1 MQLKRG
7 DVLMESA
14 IPTRETLEI
23 EFKSDRTKLPDNDL
37 VDAVVAF
44 ANTIGGTIYLG
55 VENDGTVTG
64 LHKVHQDYT
73 QLAAYIANK
82 TVPPVSVR
90 AELLEEEFPVLAIH
104 VPKCRSIVASSV
116 GKIQRRRLKAD
127 GTPENVPMYPFE
139 INTRLSELSLL
150 DFSAQPVPGS
160 SYGDLDPLERERLR
174 KIILAYPGGE
184 KNLLELSDEELDKA
198 LQLVITV
205 GDQTV
210 PTYTGMLLLGKQ
222 EKLREYMPTAESG
235 FLMMNG
241 TEVSTNETFYLPL
254 LAATERMLDFVNA
267 RNPEQEMEMG
277 LFRISIP
284 EFDKRA
290 VREAIINAFSHRDYT
305 QLGRVLVRMDSDGL
319 TVTNPGGFIEGVT
332 IQNILTV
339 EPHGRNPVLADALK
353 RIGLAERSGRGVD
366 RIYEGSL
373 RYGRALPDYSETSST
388 SVTLFIPRGMP
399 DKSLV
404 YLISEQQQ
412 KTGVPVPL
420 NALLV
425 LNLLRQSRRMTTAEI
440 SKEAHIPE
448 AKMRAT
454 LEYLTETGIIEAIG
468 TGRGRA
474 YILSAKSYKDPAKYV
489 RQTGIDQLRF
499 PELVMKLAK
508 QQGFVSRKDVI
519 ELLHISPSQAYRLLR
534 KMVEDG
540 RLTRQ
545 GNTISA
551 RYYIKK

>member
-1 MQLKRG
+1 MK
-7 DVLMESA
+7 SA
-14 IPTRETLEI
+14 IPERETLEI
-23 EFKSDRTKLPDNDL
+23 EFKSDLKKLPDNDI

-64 LHKVHQDYT
+64 LHKAHRDYT

-90 AELLEEEFPVLAIH
+90 VELLEEDVPVLAIH
-104 VPKCRSIVASSV
+104 VPKYRSIVASSV
-116 GKIQRRRLKAD
+116 GKIQRRRIQAD

-150 DFSAQPVPGS
+150 DFSAQPVPGA
-160 SYGDLDPLERERLR
+160 SYQDLDPLERERLR
-174 KIILAYPGGE
+174 RIILSYNGE
-184 KNLLELSDEELDKA
+184 KYLLELPDDELDKA
-198 LQLVITV
+198 LQLVVTA
-205 GDQTV
+205 GDQLV

-222 EKLREYMPTAESG
+222 EKLREYMPTAESA

-241 TEVSTNETFYLPL
+241 TEVSTNETFFLPL
-254 LAATERMLDFVNA
+254 LSAIERLLDFVNA

-277 LFRISIP
+277 MFRISIP

-290 VREAIINAFSHRDYT
+290 VREAVVNAFSHRDYT
-305 QLGRVLVRMDSDGL
+305 RLGRVLVRMDADGL

-332 IQNILTV
+332 IQNILNV

-373 RYGRALPDYSETSST
+373 RYGRDLPDYSETSST

-399 DKSLV
+399 DKHLV
-404 YLISEQQQ
+404 ALISEQQ
-412 KTGVPVPL
+412 KRTGVPVPL
-420 NALLV
+420 NALLA
-425 LNLLRQSRRMTTAEI
+425 LNLLRHARRMTAAEI

-448 AKMRAT
+448 AKMHAT
-454 LEYLTETGIIEAIG
+454 LEYLTENGLIEAIG

-474 YILSAKSYKDPAKYV
+474 YILSAKSYKDPVKYV
-489 RQTGIDQLRF
+489 RKTDIDQLRY
-499 PELVMKLAK
+499 PELVLKLAK
-508 QQGFVSRKDVI
+508 QKGTISRKDVI
-519 ELLHISPSQAYRLLR
+519 ELLHVSPPQAYRLLK
-534 KMVEDG
+534 KMVEDQQ
-540 RLTRQ
+540 LVRQ
-545 GNTISA
+545 GNTSA
-551 RYYIKK
+551 AYYRIREKE

>member
-1 MQLKRG
+1 MK
-7 DVLMESA
+7 SA
-14 IPTRETLEI
+14 IPERETLEI
-23 EFKSDRTKLPDNDL
+23 EFKSDLKKLPDNDI

-64 LHKVHQDYT
+64 LHKAHRDYT

-90 AELLEEEFPVLAIH
+90 VELLEEELPVLVIH
-104 VPKCRSIVASSV
+104 VPKCRSIIASSV

-150 DFSAQPVPGS
+150 DFSAQPVPGA
-160 SYGDLDPLERERLR
+160 SYQDLDPLERERLR
-174 KIILAYPGGE
+174 RIILSYNGE
-184 KNLLELSDEELDKA
+184 KYLLELPDDELDKA
-198 LQLVITV
+198 LQLVVTV
-205 GDQTV
+205 GDQLV

-222 EKLREYMPTAESG
+222 EKLREYMPTAESA

-254 LAATERMLDFVNA
+254 LSAIERLLDFVNA

-277 LFRISIP
+277 MFRISIP

-290 VREAIINAFSHRDYT
+290 VREAVVNAFSHRDYT
-305 QLGRVLVRMDSDGL
+305 RLGRVLVRMDADGL
-319 TVTNPGGFIEGVT
+319 TITNPGGFIEGVT
-332 IQNILTV
+332 IQNILNV

-373 RYGRALPDYSETSST
+373 RYGRDLPDYSETSST

-399 DKSLV
+399 DKH
-404 YLISEQQQ
+404 LISLLSGQQQ
-412 KTGVPVPL
+412 RTGVPVPL
-420 NALLV
+420 NALLA
-425 LNLLRQSRRMTTAEI
+425 LNLLRQARRMTAAEI

-454 LEYLTETGIIEAIG
+454 LEYLTETGLIEAIG
-468 TGRGRA
+468 TGRGRT
-474 YILSAKSYKDPAKYV
+474 YILSAKSYRDPIKYV
-489 RQTGIDQLRF
+489 RQTDIDRLRY
-499 PELVMKLAK
+499 PELVVKLARQK
-508 QQGFVSRKDVI
+508 GSISRKDVI
-519 ELLHISPSQAYRLLR
+519 ELLHISPPQAYRLLK
-534 KMVEDG
+534 KMTDD
-540 RLTRQ
+540 RILLRQ
-545 GNTISA
+545 GNTSA
-551 RYYIKK
+551 AHYVINT

>member
-1 MQLKRG
+1 
-7 DVLMESA
+7 
-14 IPTRETLEI
+14 
-23 EFKSDRTKLPDNDL
+23 
-37 VDAVVAF
+37 
-44 ANTIGGTIYLG
+44 
-55 VENDGTVTG
+55 
-64 LHKVHQDYT
+64 
-73 QLAAYIANK
+73 
-82 TVPPVSVR
+82 
-90 AELLEEEFPVLAIH
+90 
-104 VPKCRSIVASSV
+104 
-116 GKIQRRRLKAD
+116 
-127 GTPENVPMYPFE
+127 
-139 INTRLSELSLL
+139 
-150 DFSAQPVPGS
+150 
-160 SYGDLDPLERERLR
+160 
-174 KIILAYPGGE
+174 
-184 KNLLELSDEELDKA
+184 
-198 LQLVITV
+198 
-205 GDQTV
+205 
-210 PTYTGMLLLGKQ
+210 
-222 EKLREYMPTAESG
+222 
-235 FLMMNG
+235 
-241 TEVSTNETFYLPL
+241 
-254 LAATERMLDFVNA
+254 
-267 RNPEQEMEMG
+267 
-277 LFRISIP
+277 
-284 EFDKRA
+284 
-290 VREAIINAFSHRDYT
+290 HRDYT

-489 RQTGIDQLRF
+489 RQT
-499 PELVMKLAK
+499 
-508 QQGFVSRKDVI
+508 
-519 ELLHISPSQAYRLLR
+519 
-534 KMVEDG
+534 
-540 RLTRQ
+540 
-545 GNTISA
+545 
-551 RYYIKK
+551 

>member
-1 MQLKRG
+1 
-7 DVLMESA
+7 MESA
-14 IPTRETLEI
+14 IPERETLEI
-23 EFKSDRTKLPDNDL
+23 EFKSDLKKLPDNDI

-64 LHKVHQDYT
+64 LHKAHRDYT

-90 AELLEEEFPVLAIH
+90 VELLEEELPVLVIH
-104 VPKCRSIVASSV
+104 VPKCRSIIASSV

-150 DFSAQPVPGS
+150 DFSAQPVPGA
-160 SYGDLDPLERERLR
+160 SYQDLDPLERERLR
-174 KIILAYPGGE
+174 RIILSYNGE
-184 KNLLELSDEELDKA
+184 KYLLELPDDELDKA
-198 LQLVITV
+198 LQLVVTV
-205 GDQTV
+205 GDQLV

-222 EKLREYMPTAESG
+222 EKLREYMPTAESA

-254 LAATERMLDFVNA
+254 LSAIERLLDFVNA

-277 LFRISIP
+277 MFRISIP

-290 VREAIINAFSHRDYT
+290 VREAVVNAFSHRDYT
-305 QLGRVLVRMDSDGL
+305 RLGRVLVRMDADGL
-319 TVTNPGGFIEGVT
+319 TITNPGGFIEGVT
-332 IQNILTV
+332 IQNILNV

-373 RYGRALPDYSETSST
+373 RYGRDLPDYSETSST

-399 DKSLV
+399 DKHLISL
-404 YLISEQQQ
+404 LSEQQQ
-412 KTGVPVPL
+412 RTGVPVPL
-420 NALLV
+420 NALLA
-425 LNLLRQSRRMTTAEI
+425 LNLLRQARRMTAAEI

-448 AKMRAT
+448 AKMHAT
-454 LEYLTETGIIEAIG
+454 LEYLIETGLIEAIG

-474 YILSAKSYKDPAKYV
+474 YILSAKSYKDPIKYV
-489 RQTGIDQLRF
+489 RQTDIDRLRY
-499 PELVMKLAK
+499 PELVVKLARQK
-508 QQGFVSRKDVI
+508 GSISRKDVI
-519 ELLHISPSQAYRLLR
+519 ELLHISPPQAYRLLK
-534 KMVEDG
+534 KMTDD
-540 RLTRQ
+540 RILLRQ
-545 GNTISA
+545 GNTSA
-551 RYYIKK
+551 AHYVINT

>member
-1 MQLKRG
+1 
-7 DVLMESA
+7 MESA

-64 LHKVHQDYT
+64 LHKAHQDYT

-90 AELLEEEFPVLAIH
+90 AELLEEGFPVLAIH

-205 GDQTV
+205 GDQIV

-508 QQGFVSRKDVI
+508 QQGFVSKKDVI

>member
-1 MQLKRG
+1 MK
-7 DVLMESA
+7 SA
-14 IPTRETLEI
+14 IPERETLEI
-23 EFKSDRTKLPDNDL
+23 EFKSDLKKLPDNDI

-64 LHKVHQDYT
+64 LHKAHRDYT

-90 AELLEEEFPVLAIH
+90 VELLEEELPVLVIH
-104 VPKCRSIVASSV
+104 VPKCRSIIASSV

-150 DFSAQPVPGS
+150 DFSAQPVPGA
-160 SYGDLDPLERERLR
+160 SYQDLDPLERERLR
-174 KIILAYPGGE
+174 RIILSYNGE
-184 KNLLELSDEELDKA
+184 KYLLELPDDELDKA
-198 LQLVITV
+198 LQLVVTV
-205 GDQTV
+205 GDQLV

-222 EKLREYMPTAESG
+222 EKLREYMPTAESA

-254 LAATERMLDFVNA
+254 LSAIERLLDFVNA

-277 LFRISIP
+277 MFRISIP

-290 VREAIINAFSHRDYT
+290 VREAVVNAFSHRDYT
-305 QLGRVLVRMDSDGL
+305 RLGRVLVRMDADGL
-319 TVTNPGGFIEGVT
+319 TITNPGGFIEGVT
-332 IQNILTV
+332 IQNILNV

-373 RYGRALPDYSETSST
+373 RYGRDLPDYSETSST

-399 DKSLV
+399 DKHLISL
-404 YLISEQQQ
+404 LSEQQQ
-412 KTGVPVPL
+412 RTGVPVPL
-420 NALLV
+420 NALLA
-425 LNLLRQSRRMTTAEI
+425 LNLLRQARRMTAAEI

-448 AKMRAT
+448 AKMHAT
-454 LEYLTETGIIEAIG
+454 LEYLIETGLIEAIG

-474 YILSAKSYKDPAKYV
+474 YILSAKSYRDPIKYV
-489 RQTGIDQLRF
+489 RQTDIDRLRY
-499 PELVMKLAK
+499 PELVVKLARQK
-508 QQGFVSRKDVI
+508 GSISRKDVI
-519 ELLHISPSQAYRLLR
+519 ELLHISPPQAYRLLK
-534 KMVEDG
+534 KMTDD
-540 RLTRQ
+540 RILLRQ
-545 GNTISA
+545 GNTSA
-551 RYYIKK
+551 AHYVINT

>member
-1 MQLKRG
+1 
-7 DVLMESA
+7 MEFA

-23 EFKSDRTKLPDNDL
+23 EFKSDRAKLPDNDL

-64 LHKVHQDYT
+64 LHKAHQDYT

-90 AELLEEEFPVLAIH
+90 VELLEEEFPVLAIH

-205 GDQTV
+205 GDQVV

-290 VREAIINAFSHRDYT
+290 VREAIVNAFSHRDYT

-468 TGRGRA
+468 TGRGRT

-508 QQGFVSRKDVI
+508 QQGYVSRKDVV

-540 RLTRQ
+540 QLTRQ

-551 RYYIKK
+551 RYYIEK

>member
-1 MQLKRG
+1 
-7 DVLMESA
+7 MESA

-55 VENDGTVTG
+55 VENNGTVTG
-64 LHKVHQDYT
+64 LHKAHQDYM

-205 GDQTV
+205 GDQIV

-332 IQNILTV
+332 VQNILTV

-508 QQGFVSRKDVI
+508 QQGFVSRKDII

>member
-1 MQLKRG
+1 MK
-7 DVLMESA
+7 SA
-14 IPTRETLEI
+14 IPERETLEI
-23 EFKSDRTKLPDNDL
+23 EFKSDLKKLPDNDI

-64 LHKVHQDYT
+64 LHKAHRDYT

-90 AELLEEEFPVLAIH
+90 VELLEEAFPVLAIH
-104 VPKCRSIVASSV
+104 VPKCRSIIASSV
-116 GKIQRRRLKAD
+116 GKIQRRRIKAD

-150 DFSAQPVPGS
+150 DFSAQPVPGAG
-160 SYGDLDPLERERLR
+160 YQDLDPLERERLR
-174 KIILAYPGGE
+174 RIILSYNGE
-184 KNLLELSDEELDKA
+184 KYLLELPDDELDKA
-198 LQLVITV
+198 LQLVVTV
-205 GDQTV
+205 GDQLV
-210 PTYTGMLLLGKQ
+210 PTYTGMLLIGKQ
-222 EKLREYMPTAESG
+222 EKLREYMPTAESA

-254 LAATERMLDFVNA
+254 LSAIERLLDFVNV

-277 LFRISIP
+277 MYRISIP

-290 VREAIINAFSHRDYT
+290 VREAVVNAFSHRDYT
-305 QLGRVLVRMDSDGL
+305 RLGRVLVRMDADGL
-319 TVTNPGGFIEGVT
+319 TITNPGGFIEGVT
-332 IQNILTV
+332 IQNILNV

-373 RYGRALPDYSETSST
+373 RYGRDLPDYSETSST

-399 DKSLV
+399 DKHLV
-404 YLISEQQQ
+404 ALISEQQQ
-412 KTGVPVPL
+412 RTGVPVPL
-420 NALLV
+420 NALLA
-425 LNLLRQSRRMTTAEI
+425 LNLLRQARRITAAEI

-448 AKMRAT
+448 SKMRAT
-454 LEYLTETGIIEAIG
+454 LEYLTETGLIEAIG

-474 YILSAKSYKDPAKYV
+474 YILSAKSYKDPVKYV
-489 RQTGIDQLRF
+489 RQTDIDQLRY
-499 PELVMKLAK
+499 PELVVKLAK
-508 QQGFVSRKDVI
+508 QKGSISRKDVI
-519 ELLHISPSQAYRLLR
+519 ELLHVSPPQAYRLLK
-534 KMVEDG
+534 KMVEDQK
-540 RLTRQ
+540 LIRQ
-545 GNTISA
+545 GNTSA
-551 RYYIKK
+551 AHYCTPEEK

>member
-1 MQLKRG
+1 MVK
-7 DVLMESA
+7 VLPNTS
-14 IPTRETLEI
+14 
-23 EFKSDRTKLPDNDL
+23 FLP
-37 VDAVVAF
+37 
-44 ANTIGGTIYLG
+44 
-55 VENDGTVTG
+55 
-64 LHKVHQDYT
+64 
-73 QLAAYIANK
+73 
-82 TVPPVSVR
+82 
-90 AELLEEEFPVLAIH
+90 
-104 VPKCRSIVASSV
+104 VPKSAPAGHTTAAAHLLWQVFPRYPCLEYKNNSGQSCPVRYTWTASFGPGLMFWQKWFNLTPQFVAYQLPRHLLHPHWYFTAYSSICQV
-116 GKIQRRRLKAD
+116 LL
-127 GTPENVPMYPFE
+127 GT
-139 INTRLSELSLL
+139 LSELSLL

-205 GDQTV
+205 GDQIV

-499 PELVMKLAK
+499 PELIMKLAK

>member
-1 MQLKRG
+1 MK
-7 DVLMESA
+7 SA
-14 IPTRETLEI
+14 IPERETLEI
-23 EFKSDRTKLPDNDL
+23 EFKSDLKKLPDNDI

-64 LHKVHQDYT
+64 LHKAHRDYT

-90 AELLEEEFPVLAIH
+90 VELLEEELPVLVIH
-104 VPKCRSIVASSV
+104 VPKCRSIIASSV

-150 DFSAQPVPGS
+150 DFSAQPVPGA
-160 SYGDLDPLERERLR
+160 SYQDLDPLERERLR
-174 KIILAYPGGE
+174 RIILSYNGE
-184 KNLLELSDEELDKA
+184 KYLLELPDDELDKA
-198 LQLVITV
+198 LQLVVTV
-205 GDQTV
+205 GDQLV

-222 EKLREYMPTAESG
+222 EKLREYMPTAESA

-254 LAATERMLDFVNA
+254 LSAIERLLDFVNA

-277 LFRISIP
+277 MFRISIP

-290 VREAIINAFSHRDYT
+290 VREAVVNAFSHRDYT
-305 QLGRVLVRMDSDGL
+305 RLGRVLVRMDADGL
-319 TVTNPGGFIEGVT
+319 TITNPGGFIEGVT
-332 IQNILTV
+332 IQNILNV

-373 RYGRALPDYSETSST
+373 RYGRDLPDYSETSST

-399 DKSLV
+399 DKRLISL
-404 YLISEQQQ
+404 LSEQQQ
-412 KTGVPVPL
+412 RTGVPVPL
-420 NALLV
+420 NALLA
-425 LNLLRQSRRMTTAEI
+425 LNLLRQARRMTAAEI

-448 AKMRAT
+448 AKMHAT
-454 LEYLTETGIIEAIG
+454 LEYLTETGLIEAIG

-474 YILSAKSYKDPAKYV
+474 YILSAKSYRDPIKYV
-489 RQTGIDQLRF
+489 RQTDIDRLRY
-499 PELVMKLAK
+499 PELVVKLARQK
-508 QQGFVSRKDVI
+508 GSISRKDVI
-519 ELLHISPSQAYRLLR
+519 ELLHISPPQAYRLLK
-534 KMVEDG
+534 KMTDD
-540 RLTRQ
+540 RILLRQ
-545 GNTISA
+545 GNTSA
-551 RYYIKK
+551 AHYVINT

>member
-1 MQLKRG
+1 
-7 DVLMESA
+7 MESA

-64 LHKVHQDYT
+64 LHKAHQDYT

-90 AELLEEEFPVLAIH
+90 AELLEEGFPVLAIH

-205 GDQTV
+205 GDQIV

>member
-1 MQLKRG
+1 MK
-7 DVLMESA
+7 SA
-14 IPTRETLEI
+14 IPERETLEI
-23 EFKSDRTKLPDNDL
+23 EFKSDLKKLPDNDI

-64 LHKVHQDYT
+64 LHKAHRDYT

-90 AELLEEEFPVLAIH
+90 VELLEEELPVLVIH
-104 VPKCRSIVASSV
+104 VPKCRSIIASSV

-150 DFSAQPVPGS
+150 DFSAQPVPGA
-160 SYGDLDPLERERLR
+160 SYQDLDPLERERLR
-174 KIILAYPGGE
+174 RIILSYNGE
-184 KNLLELSDEELDKA
+184 KYLLELPDDELDKA
-198 LQLVITV
+198 LQLVVTV
-205 GDQTV
+205 GDQLV

-222 EKLREYMPTAESG
+222 EKLREYMPTAESA

-254 LAATERMLDFVNA
+254 LSAIERLLDFVNA

-277 LFRISIP
+277 MFRISIP

-290 VREAIINAFSHRDYT
+290 VREAVVNAFSHRDYT
-305 QLGRVLVRMDSDGL
+305 RLGRVLVRMDADGL
-319 TVTNPGGFIEGVT
+319 TITNPGGFIEGVT
-332 IQNILTV
+332 IQNILNV

-373 RYGRALPDYSETSST
+373 RYGRDLPDYSETSST

-399 DKSLV
+399 DKHLISL
-404 YLISEQQQ
+404 LSEQQQ
-412 KTGVPVPL
+412 RTGVPVPL
-420 NALLV
+420 NALLA
-425 LNLLRQSRRMTTAEI
+425 LNLLRQARRMTAAEI

-448 AKMRAT
+448 AKMHAT
-454 LEYLTETGIIEAIG
+454 LEYLTETGLIEAIG

-474 YILSAKSYKDPAKYV
+474 YILSAKSYRDPIKYV
-489 RQTGIDQLRF
+489 RQTDIDRLRY
-499 PELVMKLAK
+499 PELVVKLARQK
-508 QQGFVSRKDVI
+508 GSISRKDVI
-519 ELLHISPSQAYRLLR
+519 ELLHISPPQAYRLLK
-534 KMVEDG
+534 KMTDD
-540 RLTRQ
+540 RILLRQ
-545 GNTISA
+545 GNTSA
-551 RYYIKK
+551 AHYVINT